1 MREILFRGLHRRKG
15 EKVRLD
21 GTPVESIWVYGG
33 YCQYNVE
40 RGIIYQVEPEVNK
53 YPVYADSVGQ
63 YTGLTDKNGVK
74 IFEGDIVAW
83 RDENFVLNGHYTY
96 GFYGYKYGD
105 ELIVRCLKSGFML
118 CKKHDG
124 MMDIPNAN
132 SKIDNYAFWNYH
144 RFFEVI
150 GNIHDNPELLEK
162 KET

>member
-1 MREILFRGLHRRKG
+1 MLNVGNREILFRGKRIDNG
-15 EKVRLD
+15 EWIVGHYIVVD
-21 GTPVESIWVYGG
+21 GISYIFPEGYFLNGIVEVDPST
-33 YCQYNVE
+33 
-40 RGIIYQVEPEVNK
+40 
-53 YPVYADSVGQ
+53 VGQ
-63 YTGLTDKNGVK
+63 CTGLIDKNGVK